1 MVDRSNDKLVDGQI
15 IGGPN
20 VMLKSSCM
28 EVHLRS
34 TASCVFVFFMEQCR
48 SWETEAAWSSLSF
61 L

>member
-28 EVHLRS
+28 EVHLGS

-48 SWETEAAWSSLSF
+48 SWETEAA
-61 L
+61 